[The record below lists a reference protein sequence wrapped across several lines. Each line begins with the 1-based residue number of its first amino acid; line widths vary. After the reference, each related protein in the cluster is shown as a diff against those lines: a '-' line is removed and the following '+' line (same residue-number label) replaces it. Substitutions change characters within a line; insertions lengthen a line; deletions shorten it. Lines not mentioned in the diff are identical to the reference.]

1 MALPRVVKTAPPQG
15 GGYAD
20 ELAGGGFVPFTW
32 PEFSAQPSAA
42 QWDAARAAQA
52 RDPSGLPWLPYAP
65 LLDLTPGI
73 DTLGEPVSPGI
84 AFPLWLSKFSAT
96 PGAAS
101 FFQVKGEDAADAAI
115 KRAGGNAAAEY
126 MTARVQDPKGNAD
139 HDFLRV
145 LYVHEGP
152 FWRPLAA
159 YHFYEASSW
168 VTFRNADLIPIAS
181 LALAVWGGALAQS
194 IGRAVVGA
202 QLAAAYPALPG
213 LVGNVALQTAASGGD
228 IGAAVQ
234 NAALG
239 LVGAQAGAAVGGG
252 ALGAATSAAT
262 VAALRGGDIQ
272 SAVASSLLQYG
283 AKNVDFDS
291 FTTGASAWGND
302 NFAPDVAAFDPVSS
316 GLTWVDAS
324 GAGISLD
331 TPFGTNLPPDTALLS
346 DPGVF
351 GPPEPKSWEMVDWG
365 SVTPGQDQTTDR
377 ATWAIDAPQYGGT
390 DYGGGTP
397 KDPVS
402 AVPAS
407 SSGDI
412 FASITSAALALIKV
426 NAAYQASQSPQP
438 RTAVQSG
445 SYVKTPNPNGTL
457 TVRNTQTG
465 ATQTTKPEV
474 GAPYVLPNGSTIINN
489 GNGTF
494 TTIRPDGQ
502 TTTAAY
508 ASTASAGASGIP
520 PVVLYGG
527 LGLAAFLL
535 LRPR

>member
-1 MALPRVVKTAPPQG
+1 MAGARVIDLGFRLPSPVVNDNTG
-15 GGYAD
+15 EVTHYALSLP
-20 ELAGGGFVPFTW
+20 ELFA
-32 PEFSAQPSAA
+32 EPSAA
-42 QWDAARAAQA
+42 QWEAARAAQA

-65 LLDLTPGI
+65 QYAYRSAAAPTEADPYA
-73 DTLGEPVSPGI
+73 DQVQV
-84 AFPLWLSKFSAT
+84 AFPAYLAKFSASS
-96 PGAAS
+96 GADA
-101 FFQVKGEDAADAAI
+101 FFQVKDGTADDAI
-115 KRAGGNAAAEY
+115 KRAGGNPSLEY

-145 LYVHEGP
+145 LYVRDGAM
-152 FWRPLAA
+152 WRPLAA
-159 YHFYEASSW
+159 YHYYEASSW
-168 VTFRNADLIPIAS
+168 VSFRDADLIPIAS
-181 LALAVWGGALAQS
+181 VALAVWGGALAQT
-194 IGRAVVGA
+194 IGKAVVSA

-213 LVGNVALQTAASGGD
+213 LVGNVALQTAANGGD

-239 LVGAQAGAAVGGG
+239 LVGVQAGAAVGGG
-252 ALGAATSAAT
+252 AIGAATSAAT

-272 SAVASSLLQYG
+272 TAVASSLLQYG

-291 FTTGASAWGND
+291 FFSGASAIGAD
-302 NFAPDVAAFDPVSS
+302 NTPLDVTVFDPAPS
-316 GLTWVDAS
+316 GLSWSDVS
-324 GAGISLD
+324 GTGISMD
-331 TPFGTNLPPDTALLS
+331 TPFG
-346 DPGVF
+346 DPGMY
-351 GPPEPKSWEMVDWG
+351 GPPEPANSWEQVDWAN
-365 SVTPGQDQTTDR
+365 VTPAMDQTTDR
-377 ATWAIDAPQYGGT
+377 STWAIDAPMYGGT
-390 DYGGGTP
+390 DYGDGIP

-412 FASITSAALALIKV
+412 FATITSAALALIKV

-438 RTAVQSG
+438 RTAVQTG
-445 SYVKTPNPNGTL
+445 GYVKTPNPNGTL

-502 TTTAAY
+502 TTTTAY
-508 ASTASAGASGIP
+508 AATASAGVGGIP
-520 PVVLYGG
+520 PVMLYGALG
-527 LGLAAFLL
+527 LGALLL
-535 LRPR
+535 LRR